1 MNNSIFTSFASFINE
16 RYSPELNEK
25 FKSSKMSAMI
35 GLNLV
40 DKNLMKALYGFTKV
54 KLDQITD
61 DQLTEMDPTTAY
73 KTKAA
78 PNALFFYISD
88 NEKDNPYATTSDSFR
103 YKTIPGNT
111 LLAVSNGKNEMY
123 AVDFVRE
130 FRGERK
136 ASLKNTGRYGEGT
149 GIDKRHSGYD
159 SSGLSNIKRISEVAD
174 RVLMFDPA
182 VLPSATDDRA
192 LRQADKAGATAFMS
206 DKDFKAANMSKYREI
221 LNNRSFNDDIDGIVL
236 DAIDTLSTQIKKA
249 LTDKAI
255 GRYGDLIIGLDPKGR
270 EVRYTDASS
279 EMSRIMDAYSK
290 YSTHINSIKEA
301 DAVDKRRAEYH
312 KAQAAESATDV
323 KKRAKRIS
331 KLDYAW

>member
-1 MNNSIFTSFASFINE
+1 MNNSIFTSFQSFINE
-16 RYSPELNEK
+16 SYGPELNEK

-40 DKNLMKALYGFTKV
+40 DRNLMKALYSFTKV

-61 DQLTEMDPTTAY
+61 DQLTEMDPIRAY

-88 NEKDNPYATTSDSFR
+88 NEKDNPYATTGDSFR
-103 YKTIPGNT
+103 YRTIPGNT

-123 AVDFVRE
+123 AVDFVRD
-130 FRGERK
+130 FRGERNK
-136 ASLKNTGRYGEGT
+136 ASLKNTGRYGDGT

-192 LRQADKAGATAFMS
+192 LRQAAKAGATAFMS
-206 DKDFKAANMSKYREI
+206 DKDFKATNTARYREI
-221 LNNRSFNDDIDGIVL
+221 LNDRSFKDDIDGIVL
-236 DAIDTLSTQIKKA
+236 DAIDTLSAQIKKA

-290 YSTHINSIKEA
+290 YSTHSNSMKKET
-301 DAVDKRRAEYH
+301 VDKRESEYH
-312 KAQAAESATDV
+312 KAQASESAFDV
-323 KKRAKRIS
+323 KKRANRIS